1 MARPSKKRVV
11 GALLDRHGR
20 TYAEELGI
28 DLRKQTPSSLF
39 QLLCAATLFS
49 ARIDASIATEAARN
63 LKRRGWRTA
72 EKMAD
77 STWRERVAAL
87 NDAGYTR
94 YQERTATML
103 GELAETTRERWGGD
117 LRRLRDEAERDP
129 GRERQ
134 LLKEVKGL
142 GDTGVDIFFR
152 EAQAA
157 WDELRPFADRRALD
171 AARRLD
177 LGGEPKALAR
187 LADGRDFDRLV
198 AALVRTELAKDY
210 DDIREAARA

>member
-28 DLRKQTPSSLF
+28 DLRKQTPSNLF
-39 QLLCAATLFS
+39 QLLCASTLFS